1 LSNRQLLRFSLNE
14 LIIIAWNFSRRHS
27 IGLISTL
34 WWRIKQTI
42 HISVK
47 TMIFNICVVDL
58 NTLVLLP
65 FFVFCAKVV
74 KDYQEIVFEFAT
86 LELTSLL
93 WSIETFISS
102 TLFYL
107 IKIWFLPWD
116 RLLWLIWIVSS
127 HLASSKK
134 FNSFYY

>member
-1 LSNRQLLRFSLNE
+1 MLRFSLNE
-14 LIIIAWNFSRRHS
+14 LIIIAWNFCRRHF
-27 IGLISTL
+27 IGFFSTL
-34 WWRIKQTI
+34 WLRIKQSI

-47 TMIFNICVVDL
+47 TLIFNVCVVDL

-65 FFVFCAKVV
+65 FFVFCAKVI
-74 KDYQEIVFEFAT
+74 KDYQEIVFEFFT
-86 LELTSLL
+86 LELASLL
-93 WSIETFISS
+93 WSYETFISS

-107 IKIWFLPWD
+107 SKIWFLPWD

-134 FNSFYY
+134 INSLYY